1 MSTDYVKKYNS
12 LKQEY
17 DQYKLD
23 NDEICKEYEL
33 TINTLTESIEK
44 FKIEKANLEE
54 QISKLEKEQKNYE
67 KEKESLVS
75 HNKEK
80 LEDIQNLNKQIEKLK
95 SELKKIKEEKNLI
108 KDKIIALEINNDH
121 CQNKLRQDD
130 ELIKDLNSQLESA
143 LEENITLQTEFELY
157 KQKSE
162 ETLIRKDQEIKDFQ
176 NDIINKE
183 KIIQRL
189 NNKRTNNIKELRQ
202 KLLLPQDVYKQY
214 QRKLSNTIC
223 KDDKK
228 ESDKIKL
235 TEKSKKDNINKS
247 ISLLDKMVTPLTE
260 TNPQYPPK
268 FMEIYRNSLR
278 ENGENEN
285 SNQQNNNNNTTPTN
299 QDSIK
304 EYDKLKKDININ
316 DSLLI
321 QKKNSDFID
330 NEKNNILL
338 SVKTL
343 KENSIINGD
352 LEGMDLVDE
361 KNNKE
366 DNEEEENSSCE
377 KKCFED
383 LVICDEKDFNII
395 PIKKLMNENKKNRD
409 KKLAENL
416 RNMLVRIQKRKDVL
430 IKNQKNNNIKLA
442 KLGYKLDIKF

>member
-1 MSTDYVKKYNS
+1 MSTDYEKMYNS

-17 DQYKLD
+17 DQCLLD
-23 NDEICKEYEL
+23 NDEICKEYESTIKML
-33 TINTLTESIEK
+33 TDSIEN
-44 FKIEKANLEE
+44 FKSEKANLEE
-54 QISKLEKEQKNYE
+54 QISKLEKEQKNYD
-67 KEKESLVS
+67 KERESLIS

-95 SELKKIKEEKNLI
+95 SENKKIKEEKNLI

-121 CQNKLRQDD
+121 CQNKIRQDD

-176 NDIINKE
+176 NDIVNKE

-189 NNKRTNNIKELRQ
+189 NNKRTNNIKELKQ
-202 KLLLPQDVYKQY
+202 KLLLPQECLQQF
-214 QRKLSNTIC
+214 QRKLSNSIHQNNNN
-223 KDDKK
+223 DLN
-228 ESDKIKL
+228 KIKL
-235 TEKSKKDNINKS
+235 TDATKKDNINKS
-247 ISLLDKMVTPLTE
+247 IIPLDKMVTPLTE
-260 TNPQYPPK
+260 TNHQYPPK
-268 FMEIYRNSLR
+268 FMEIYRKSLR
-278 ENGENEN
+278 ENDSNGNKNNLNNKN
-285 SNQQNNNNNTTPTN
+285 STLTN

-304 EYDKLKKDININ
+304 QNDNLKTDVNIN

-321 QKKNSDFID
+321 QNKNSDIIN
-330 NEKNNILL
+330 NEKNNPLL

-343 KENSIINGD
+343 KEDSIINGD
-352 LEGMDLVDE
+352 LEGMELTDE

-366 DNEEEENSSCE
+366 SNEEDDSSGSE

-430 IKNQKNNNIKLA
+430 IKNQKNNNINLA
-442 KLGYKLDIKF
+442 KLGYQLDIKL

>member
-1 MSTDYVKKYNS
+1 MSTDYEKMYNS

-17 DQYKLD
+17 DQCLLD
-23 NDEICKEYEL
+23 NDEICKEYESTIKML
-33 TINTLTESIEK
+33 TDSIEN
-44 FKIEKANLEE
+44 FKSEKANLEE
-54 QISKLEKEQKNYE
+54 QISKLEKEQKNYD
-67 KEKESLVS
+67 KERESLIS

-95 SELKKIKEEKNLI
+95 SENKKIKEEKNLI
-108 KDKIIALEINNDH
+108 KDKIIALEISNDH
-121 CQNKLRQDD
+121 CQNKIRQDD

-176 NDIINKE
+176 NDIVNKE

-189 NNKRTNNIKELRQ
+189 NNKRTNNIKELKQ
-202 KLLLPQDVYKQY
+202 KLLLPQECLQQF
-214 QRKLSNTIC
+214 QRKLSNSIHQNNNN
-223 KDDKK
+223 DLN
-228 ESDKIKL
+228 KIKL
-235 TEKSKKDNINKS
+235 TDATKGDNINKS
-247 ISLLDKMVTPLTE
+247 IIPLDKMVTPLTE
-260 TNPQYPPK
+260 TNHQYPPK
-268 FMEIYRNSLR
+268 FMEIYRKSLR
-278 ENGENEN
+278 ENDSNGNKNNLNNKN
-285 SNQQNNNNNTTPTN
+285 STQTN

-304 EYDKLKKDININ
+304 QNDNLKTDVNIN

-321 QKKNSDFID
+321 QNKNSDIIN
-330 NEKNNILL
+330 NEKNNPLL

-343 KENSIINGD
+343 KEDSIINGD
-352 LEGMDLVDE
+352 LEGMELTDE

-366 DNEEEENSSCE
+366 SNEEDDSSGSE

-442 KLGYKLDIKF
+442 KLGYKLDIKL

>member
-1 MSTDYVKKYNS
+1 MSTNYEEKYNS

-17 DQYKLD
+17 DQSLLD
-23 NDEICKEYEL
+23 NDEICKEYESTIKML
-33 TINTLTESIEK
+33 TDSLES
-44 FKIEKANLEE
+44 FKLEKANLEN
-54 QISKLEKEQKNYE
+54 QVSKLEKEQKNYDQE
-67 KEKESLVS
+67 RETLIA

-80 LEDIQNLNKQIEKLK
+80 IEDIQNLNKQIEKLK
-95 SELKKIKEEKNLI
+95 TENKKIKEEKKLI

-121 CQNKLRQDD
+121 CQNKMRQDD
-130 ELIKDLNSQLESA
+130 DLIKDLNSQLESA

-189 NNKRTNNIKELRQ
+189 NNKRTNNIKELKQ
-202 KLLLPQDVYKQY
+202 KLLLPQEFFQQY
-214 QRKLSNTIC
+214 QRKLTNTIVQEN
-223 KDDKK
+223 KNNIDN
-228 ESDKIKL
+228 IKL
-235 TEKSKKDNINKS
+235 SDTAKKNKNNKS
-247 ISLLDKMVTPLTE
+247 IVLFDKMVTHLTE

-268 FMEIYRNSLR
+268 FMEIYRKSLR
-278 ENGENEN
+278 EDDTNDNN
-285 SNQQNNNNNTTPTN
+285 INKQNNNSTPTN
-299 QDSIK
+299 QDSTKIN
-304 EYDKLKKDININ
+304 DKLTKDINMN
-316 DSLLI
+316 DNLSFR
-321 QKKNSDFID
+321 KKNSENINNDK
-330 NEKNNILL
+330 KNLL
-338 SVKTL
+338 LEVKTL
-343 KENSIINGD
+343 KSGTIINGD
-352 LEGMDLVDE
+352 LEEMESGDD

-366 DNEEEENSSCE
+366 ENEEYDSTGSE

-416 RNMLVRIQKRKDVL
+416 KNMLVRIQKRKDVL

>member
-1 MSTDYVKKYNS
+1 MSNDYEEKYNS

-17 DQYKLD
+17 DQSLAD

-95 SELKKIKEEKNLI
+95 AENKKIKEEKNII
-108 KDKIIALEINNDH
+108 KEKIISLEINNDH

-130 ELIKDLNSQLESA
+130 EIIKDLNSQLESA

-223 KDDKK
+223 KDNKK
-228 ESDKIKL
+228 DSDNIKL
-235 TEKSKKDNINKS
+235 TEKTKKNNINKS
-247 ISLLDKMVTPLTE
+247 ISILDKMVTPLTE

-268 FMEIYRNSLR
+268 FMEIYRTSLR
-278 ENGENEN
+278 ENGENDKIN
-285 SNQQNNNNNTTPTN
+285 KQNNNNNSTPTN
-299 QDSIK
+299 QDSMK
-304 EYDKLKKDININ
+304 EYDKLKKDINIK

-321 QKKNSDFID
+321 QKNNSDFID
-330 NEKNNILL
+330 NEKNNLLL

-343 KENSIINGD
+343 KEDSIINGD
-352 LEGMDLVDE
+352 LEGMDLAEE

-366 DNEEEENSSCE
+366 DNEEEENSSSE

-430 IKNQKNNNIKLA
+430 INNQKNNNIKLA
-442 KLGYKLDIKF
+442 KLGYKLDIKL

>member
-1 MSTDYVKKYNS
+1 MSTDYEKMYNS

-17 DQYKLD
+17 DQCLLD
-23 NDEICKEYEL
+23 NDEICKEYESTIKML
-33 TINTLTESIEK
+33 TDSIEN
-44 FKIEKANLEE
+44 FKSEKANLEE
-54 QISKLEKEQKNYE
+54 QISKLEKEQKNYD
-67 KEKESLVS
+67 KERESLIS

-95 SELKKIKEEKNLI
+95 SENKKIKEEKNLI

-121 CQNKLRQDD
+121 CQNKIRQDD

-176 NDIINKE
+176 NDIVNKE

-189 NNKRTNNIKELRQ
+189 NNKRTNNIKELKQ
-202 KLLLPQDVYKQY
+202 KLLLPQECLQQF
-214 QRKLSNTIC
+214 QRKLSNSIHQNNNN
-223 KDDKK
+223 DLN
-228 ESDKIKL
+228 KIKL
-235 TEKSKKDNINKS
+235 TDATKKDNINKS
-247 ISLLDKMVTPLTE
+247 IIPLDKMVTPLTE
-260 TNPQYPPK
+260 TNHQYPPK
-268 FMEIYRNSLR
+268 FMEIYRKSLR
-278 ENGENEN
+278 ENDSNGNKNTLNNKN
-285 SNQQNNNNNTTPTN
+285 STQTN

-304 EYDKLKKDININ
+304 QNDNLKTDVNIN

-321 QKKNSDFID
+321 QNKNSDIIN
-330 NEKNNILL
+330 NEKNNPLL

-343 KENSIINGD
+343 KEDSIINGD
-352 LEGMDLVDE
+352 LEGMELTDE

-366 DNEEEENSSCE
+366 SNEEDDSSGSE

-442 KLGYKLDIKF
+442 KLGYKLDIKL

>member
-1 MSTDYVKKYNS
+1 
-12 LKQEY
+12 
-17 DQYKLD
+17 
-23 NDEICKEYEL
+23 
-33 TINTLTESIEK
+33 
-44 FKIEKANLEE
+44 
-54 QISKLEKEQKNYE
+54 
-67 KEKESLVS
+67 
-75 HNKEK
+75 
-80 LEDIQNLNKQIEKLK
+80 
-95 SELKKIKEEKNLI
+95 
-108 KDKIIALEINNDH
+108 
-121 CQNKLRQDD
+121 
-130 ELIKDLNSQLESA
+130 LNSQLESA

-189 NNKRTNNIKELRQ
+189 NNKRTNNIKELKQ
-202 KLLLPQDVYKQY
+202 KLLLPQECLQQF
-214 QRKLSNTIC
+214 QRKLSNSLHQNNNN
-223 KDDKK
+223 DLN
-228 ESDKIKL
+228 KIKL
-235 TEKSKKDNINKS
+235 TDATKKDNMNKS
-247 ISLLDKMVTPLTE
+247 IIPLDKMVTPLTE
-260 TNPQYPPK
+260 TNHQYPPK
-268 FMEIYRNSLR
+268 FMEIYRKSLR
-278 ENGENEN
+278 ENDSNGNKNNLNNKN
-285 SNQQNNNNNTTPTN
+285 STQTN

-304 EYDKLKKDININ
+304 QNDNLKTDVNIN

-321 QKKNSDFID
+321 QNKNSDIIN
-330 NEKNNILL
+330 NEKNNPLL

-343 KENSIINGD
+343 KEDSIINGD
-352 LEGMDLVDE
+352 LEGMELTDE

-366 DNEEEENSSCE
+366 SNEEDDSSGSE

>member
-1 MSTDYVKKYNS
+1 MSTDYEKMYNS

-17 DQYKLD
+17 DQCLLD
-23 NDEICKEYEL
+23 NDEICKEYESTIKML
-33 TINTLTESIEK
+33 TDSIEN
-44 FKIEKANLEE
+44 FKSEKANLEE
-54 QISKLEKEQKNYE
+54 QISKLEKEQKNYD
-67 KEKESLVS
+67 KERESLIS

-95 SELKKIKEEKNLI
+95 SENKKIKEEKNLI

-121 CQNKLRQDD
+121 CQNKIRQDD

-176 NDIINKE
+176 NDIVNKE

-189 NNKRTNNIKELRQ
+189 NNKRTNNIKELKQ
-202 KLLLPQDVYKQY
+202 KLLLPQECLQQF
-214 QRKLSNTIC
+214 QRKLSNSIHQNNNN
-223 KDDKK
+223 DLN
-228 ESDKIKL
+228 KIKL
-235 TEKSKKDNINKS
+235 TDATKKDNINKS
-247 ISLLDKMVTPLTE
+247 IIPLDKMVTPLTE
-260 TNPQYPPK
+260 TNHQYPPK
-268 FMEIYRNSLR
+268 FMEIYRKSLR
-278 ENGENEN
+278 ENDSNGNKNNLNNKN
-285 SNQQNNNNNTTPTN
+285 STQTN

-304 EYDKLKKDININ
+304 QNDNLKTDVNIN

-321 QKKNSDFID
+321 QNKNSDIIN
-330 NEKNNILL
+330 NEKNNPLL

-343 KENSIINGD
+343 KEDSIINGD
-352 LEGMDLVDE
+352 LEGMELTDE

-366 DNEEEENSSCE
+366 SNEEDDSSGSE

-442 KLGYKLDIKF
+442 KLGYKLDIKL

>member
-1 MSTDYVKKYNS
+1 MSTDYEKMYNS

-17 DQYKLD
+17 DQCLLD
-23 NDEICKEYEL
+23 NDEICKEYESTIKML
-33 TINTLTESIEK
+33 TDSIEN
-44 FKIEKANLEE
+44 FKSEKANLEE
-54 QISKLEKEQKNYE
+54 QISKLEKEQKNYD
-67 KEKESLVS
+67 KERESLIS

-95 SELKKIKEEKNLI
+95 SENKKIKEEKNLI

-121 CQNKLRQDD
+121 CQNKIRQDD

-176 NDIINKE
+176 NDIVNKE

-189 NNKRTNNIKELRQ
+189 NNKRTNNIKELKQ
-202 KLLLPQDVYKQY
+202 KLLLPQECLQQF
-214 QRKLSNTIC
+214 QRKLSNSIHQNNNN
-223 KDDKK
+223 DLN
-228 ESDKIKL
+228 KIKL
-235 TEKSKKDNINKS
+235 TDATKKDNINKS
-247 ISLLDKMVTPLTE
+247 IIPLDKMVTPLTE
-260 TNPQYPPK
+260 TNHQYPPK
-268 FMEIYRNSLR
+268 FMEIYRKSLR
-278 ENGENEN
+278 ENDSNGNKNTLNNKN
-285 SNQQNNNNNTTPTN
+285 STLTN

-304 EYDKLKKDININ
+304 QNDNLKTDVNIN

-321 QKKNSDFID
+321 QNKNSDIIN
-330 NEKNNILL
+330 NEKNNPLL

-343 KENSIINGD
+343 KEDSIINGD
-352 LEGMDLVDE
+352 LEGMELTDE

-366 DNEEEENSSCE
+366 SNEEDDSSGSE

-442 KLGYKLDIKF
+442 KLGYKLDIKL

>member
-1 MSTDYVKKYNS
+1 MSTDYEKMYNS

-17 DQYKLD
+17 DQCLLD
-23 NDEICKEYEL
+23 NDEICKEYESTIKML
-33 TINTLTESIEK
+33 TDSIEN
-44 FKIEKANLEE
+44 FKSEKANLEE
-54 QISKLEKEQKNYE
+54 QISKLEKEQKNYD
-67 KEKESLVS
+67 KERESLIS

-95 SELKKIKEEKNLI
+95 SENKKIKEEKNLI

-121 CQNKLRQDD
+121 CQNKIRQDD

-176 NDIINKE
+176 NDIVNKE

-189 NNKRTNNIKELRQ
+189 NNKRTNNIKELKQ
-202 KLLLPQDVYKQY
+202 KLLLPQECLQQF
-214 QRKLSNTIC
+214 QRKLSNSIHQNNNN
-223 KDDKK
+223 DLN
-228 ESDKIKL
+228 KIKL
-235 TEKSKKDNINKS
+235 TDETKGDNINKS
-247 ISLLDKMVTPLTE
+247 IIPLDKMVTPLTE
-260 TNPQYPPK
+260 TNHQYPPK
-268 FMEIYRNSLR
+268 FMEIYRKSLR
-278 ENGENEN
+278 ENDSNGNKNTLNNKN
-285 SNQQNNNNNTTPTN
+285 STQTN

-304 EYDKLKKDININ
+304 QNDNLKTDVNIN

-321 QKKNSDFID
+321 QNKNSDIIN
-330 NEKNNILL
+330 NEKNNPLL

-343 KENSIINGD
+343 KEDSIINGD
-352 LEGMDLVDE
+352 LEGMELTDE

-366 DNEEEENSSCE
+366 SNEEDDSSGSE

-442 KLGYKLDIKF
+442 KLGYKLDIKL